1 MNSRFLGIL
10 VAGCLA
16 VILAAP
22 VAASAQSPAAGAEVT
37 FARDIAPILQ
47 RSCQQCHRPASV
59 APMSLLTY
67 EQARPWARSIKARTQ
82 LRNKRG
88 AMPPWFIEK
97 DIGIQH
103 FKDDISLSEEEIEKI
118 AIWADSGAPLGN
130 PADLPPPLD
139 FGNEDEWTI
148 GEPDLIL
155 ESPEIVVP
163 ASAPDKWTSLG
174 TIETGLTE
182 DRYVAAVEVR
192 EFNDV
197 PKDGDSNTVG
207 GRFVFHHMSFD
218 SVDPEEL
225 ASGGQAFMRF
235 PTHEVGR
242 NPDIFPPEAGLPI
255 PAGSVIHL
263 RNAHI
268 HANGRETRAH
278 LKFAFKLHPP
288 GYEPDLKYVRT
299 TVGNGVDVDMK
310 PMQAG
315 QELHAYKVL
324 DEHIKLL
331 VFEPHQHAPGT
342 RMCLEAIWGHNI
354 QTLNCTG
361 YDHNWVKQYVYQ
373 DDYAPLLPKGT
384 ILHLIG
390 WHDTTVANR
399 NVPDPRNWSG
409 GGRRSVANMFI
420 NLGKAVALT
429 DEEFEREMAERR
441 ERLQL
446 TKNDYLIGCP
456 LCQVEFP
463 SQNATA
469 NNNQN

>member
-1 MNSRFLGIL
+1 MNSRQHLGVVVGVL
-10 VAGCLA
+10 SGVLA
-16 VILAAP
+16 VSLP
-22 VAASAQSPAAGAEVT
+22 SPAAGEVT

-67 EQARPWARSIKARTQ
+67 EQARPWARAIKARTA
-82 LRNKRG
+82 LRSQRG

-97 DIGIQH
+97 DIGIQQ
-103 FKDDISLSEEEIEKI
+103 FKDDISLSEEEIGKI
-118 AIWADSGAPLGN
+118 AAWADGGAPLGD

-148 GEPDLIL
+148 GEPDLVL
-155 ESPEIVVP
+155 ASPEIVVP
-163 ASAPDKWTSLG
+163 AEAPDKWTSLG
-174 TIETGLTE
+174 TIATGLTE

-197 PKDGDSNTVG
+197 PKEGGSNTVG
-207 GRFVFHHMSFD
+207 GRFVFHHMSYD
-218 SVDPEEL
+218 SVEPDATGSE
-225 ASGGQAFMRF
+225 AATRW

-242 NPDIFPPEAGLPI
+242 NADIFPPEAGQIL
-255 PAGSVIHL
+255 PAGSVLHL

-278 LKFAFKLHPP
+278 LKFAFKLHPA
-288 GYEPDLKYVRT
+288 GYEPTLQYVRN
-299 TVGNGVDVDMK
+299 TVGNGVDIDMK

-315 QELHAYKVL
+315 QELHAYTVL
-324 DEHIKLL
+324 EEHTKLL

-361 YDHNWVKQYVYQ
+361 YDHNWVKQYVYE

-390 WHDTTVANR
+390 WHDTTLANR
-399 NVPDPRNWSG
+399 NVADPRNWSG

-420 NLGKAVALT
+420 NLGKAVALD
-429 DEEFEREMAERR
+429 DEQFEQEMAERR
-441 ERLQL
+441 ARLQL
-446 TKNDYLIGCP
+446 TKNDYVIGCP

-463 SQNATA
+463 SQQPAAA
-469 NNNQN
+469 NDDQQ